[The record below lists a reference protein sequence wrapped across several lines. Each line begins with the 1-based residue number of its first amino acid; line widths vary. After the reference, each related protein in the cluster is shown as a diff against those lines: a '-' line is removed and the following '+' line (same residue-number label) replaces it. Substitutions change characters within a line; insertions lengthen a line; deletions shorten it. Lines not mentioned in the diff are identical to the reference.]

1 MVAIFKINP
10 FCFSEVKEEAP
21 TNSWMDWMKV
31 ALPAQVTEVWT
42 QGRSFASITT
52 AFQDTRS
59 VVAVTPLSGAD
70 GTKMRVLVAS
80 YDGYLY
86 IYGLNT
92 TEGGECPLIK
102 QHR

>member
-1 MVAIFKINP
+1 
-10 FCFSEVKEEAP
+10 
-21 TNSWMDWMKV
+21 MDWV
-31 ALPAQVTEVWT
+31 RGALPSQVTEVWT

-52 AFQDTRS
+52 PFQGIRS
-59 VVAVTPLSGAD
+59 VVAVTPVAGSD

-92 TEGGECPLIK
+92 VEGGECTLIK

>member
-1 MVAIFKINP
+1 M
-10 FCFSEVKEEAP
+10 FCSEVKDE
-21 TNSWMDWMKV
+21 TSSNSWVDWMKG

-52 AFQDTRS
+52 SFQDTRS

-70 GTKMRVLVAS
+70 GSKAMRVLVAS